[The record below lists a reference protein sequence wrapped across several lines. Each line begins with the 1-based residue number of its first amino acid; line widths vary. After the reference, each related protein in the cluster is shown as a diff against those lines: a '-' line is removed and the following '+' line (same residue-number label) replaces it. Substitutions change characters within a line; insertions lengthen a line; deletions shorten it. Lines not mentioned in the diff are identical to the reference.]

1 MCGSKLYS
9 YKFYFKVSS
18 LHSDYLPD
26 LLNMPVDDLY
36 EGIPPTYAGSNITK
50 TILLET
56 FKNVYIYCPFVTFAP
71 VVNLILIFVI
81 TNVAPQ
87 YYDS

>member
-1 MCGSKLYS
+1 M
-9 YKFYFKVSS
+9 SS

-26 LLNMPVDDLY
+26 LLNMPVNDLY
-36 EGIPPTYAGSNITK
+36 EGIPPIYAGSNITK
-50 TILLET
+50 TSLLET
-56 FKNVYIYCPFVTFAP
+56 FKKKKYCPFVTFAP

-87 YYDS
+87 HYDS